1 MINLVLA
8 ARADAEARYVVRL
21 NDRQSNEFGANDA
34 LLVDERPDR
43 KIYSSAFGLL
53 EIRVADESCFDRDV
67 VSVDPQR
74 GLVERLV
81 RSSSPHNTFLA
92 TERCDQLCVM
102 CSQPPKKT
110 HVDRWAEFE
119 TAARLAP
126 PDALLGISGGEPTL
140 FRRELF
146 ALIEAVQAER
156 PDLSWHIL
164 SNGQHFCEDDIS
176 QLSSEAFS
184 RVTWGIP
191 IYAAAAPLHDE
202 IVGKEGAYRQLR
214 EGLDVLLRS
223 GAHVELR
230 TVVLSSNFDHLPAL
244 AHHAGLHLGFCDQW
258 SIMQLEAAGFAK
270 NRFADLF
277 VPTAGRFAPIGGAID
292 VAELYGLPVAL
303 FNFPRCHIPK
313 NYRGHAVA
321 SISDWKRKFASACA
335 ECHERSACGG
345 FFEWHPAKA
354 MEAVPL

>member
-1 MINLVLA
+1 MNPTGE
-8 ARADAEARYVVRL
+8 D
-21 NDRQSNEFGANDA
+21 
-34 LLVDERPDR
+34 LLVC
-43 KIYSSAFGLL
+43 AG
-53 EIRVADESCFDRDV
+53 ADEISGCTC
-67 VSVDPQR
+67 P
-74 GLVERLV
+74 
-81 RSSSPHNTFLA
+81 
-92 TERCDQLCVM
+92 
-102 CSQPPKKT
+102 PPKRQKT
-110 HVDRWAEFE
+110 GGPRGVIGWRKTTWIGD
-119 TAARLAP
+119 TTNPAA
-126 PDALLGISGGEPTL
+126 
-140 FRRELF
+140 
-146 ALIEAVQAER
+146 R

-292 VAELYGLPVAL
+292 VAELYGLSDCCGFDGNCGRRAAPAG
-303 FNFPRCHIPK
+303 PGGKARRRDRAPWWP
-313 NYRGHAVA
+313 GHL
-321 SISDWKRKFASACA
+321 RK
-335 ECHERSACGG
+335 
-345 FFEWHPAKA
+345 
-354 MEAVPL
+354 